1 MATRIIK
8 TVKPS
13 GGDYTSLAGAIA
25 GEASDFVA
33 GDKIIEL
40 DLYAMQDTAQAVV
53 SGATTDATRYW
64 DIVAIDIHSGVYDA
78 AKYRLEPTDT
88 DALVI
93 DDEFVRVYGLQI
105 DVQGPT
111 GVRAEL
117 YLRFI
122 GTPSDVRMERFI
134 LAGNGANSSGIATES
149 GAFTA
154 KLGNG
159 IIYDCSQAFAG
170 GFRFSGSGLCYAEDL
185 TFNNCFYG
193 IRDSHGGSGTITVKN
208 VIASAPTDT
217 GFLLDAGSWGAGTDY
232 NASSDGTSTAGT
244 HNRVSQTFTFVNAG
258 AKNFHLAGGDAGAKG
273 FGTDLS
279 ADANY
284 PITKDIDGETPSA
297 PWNIGADQAAGAGAP
312 PSPVVSRSRR
322 FLGWTA

>member
-13 GGDYTSLAGAIA
+13 AGDYTSFAGAIA
-25 GEASDFVA
+25 GEVSDFVA

-53 SGATTDATRYW
+53 AGATTDATRYW
-64 DIVAIDIHSGVYDA
+64 DIVAIDIHSGVYNT
-78 AKYRLEPTDT
+78 AKYRLEPTDV
-88 DALVI
+88 DALII
-93 DDEFVRVYGLQI
+93 DDEFVRVYGMQI
-105 DVQGPT
+105 NVKTPT
-111 GVRAEL
+111 VPRIEL

-122 GTPSDVRMERFI
+122 AATSDVRVERFI
-134 LAGNGANSSGIATES
+134 IAGNGANSPGIATET
-149 GAFTA
+149 GAFTS

-159 IIYDCSQAFAG
+159 VIYDCTQAFAG
-170 GFRFSGSGLCYAEDL
+170 GLRFSGGGLCYAEDL
-185 TFNNCFYG
+185 TFNNCYYG
-193 IRDSHGGSGTITVKN
+193 IRDSHAVGGTVTAKN

-217 GFLLDAGSWGAGTDY
+217 GFLLDAGSWGTGTDY

-244 HNRVSQTFTFVNAG
+244 HNRVSQTFTFVNAAG
-258 AKNFHLAGGDAGAKG
+258 KDFHLSGSDAGAKG

-284 PITKDIDGETPSA
+284 PLTKDIDGETPA
-297 PWNIGADQAAGAGAP
+297 TPWNIGADQVAAAGGGGGG
-312 PSPVVSRSRR
+312 VQLIGQVQ
-322 FLGWTA
+322 L